1 MSNSSQYA
9 LRYGIDLHRLL
20 LNEKVWFTEGGEKKN
35 APFKEFIQRFTEQPF
50 RVQSVKICLVNGH
63 YYEYS
68 VSLLIRG
75 SVSLVIKFSDKES
88 DVRLL
93 DTQGVYFDSFIFTGI
108 GGSVLEFDAP
118 IRFTKRLFDD
128 LYFYIRNETIKANPS
143 GNFQL
148 VEAELTVNVRYKHL
162 SGVDYTLNRITNNG
176 LVTITNRK

>member
-9 LRYGIDLHRLL
+9 LKYGVDLLRLL
-20 LNEKVWFTEGGEKKN
+20 LNEKVWCVEGGEKKN
-35 APFKEFIQRFTEQPF
+35 ITFKEFIQRFTEEPF
-50 RVQSVKICLVNGH
+50 RVQSVKICLVKGH

-75 SVSLVIKFSDKES
+75 SESLVVKFSDKES
-88 DVRLL
+88 DARLV

-108 GGSVLEFDAP
+108 GYNVVEFDAP

-128 LYFYIRNETIKANPS
+128 LYIYIRNETIKSNPS

-162 SGVDYTLNRITNNG
+162 SGVYYTLNRLTNNG